1 VPVGEARFKIGWAD
15 RGLGVD
21 TALDVP
27 GTIGGLML
35 DKPVDAKLERLGSGW
50 PGLGGGEGV
59 ESFCCGVGIGF
70 CGAWGLC
77 PGTIGVLEF
86 CEVAGGRLEYGV
98 RGLGPVEAEEAIGG
112 FFSVGRFYCGQPV
125 AGAVDVWLPLS
136 CRQVEGDRSDGDG
149 CAGDVGRTLGRARV
163 KNGPMA
169 VWKLVGCNVAGVGGR
184 SQGWFGTGG
193 VCAHQHGAFAH
204 GWVDQVVDSDGAVE
218 VCEALVGAGAGGGG
232 EFFVNGDAM
241 GSSGG
246 KGLVTLGL
254 VVAGKAGVFPLRVD
268 LLDKRDAALGGGFDL
283 DVGGCKGKQKTAQ
296 G

>member
-1 VPVGEARFKIGWAD
+1 MSVGETGFKIGRAD
-15 RGLGVD
+15 WCLGVD
-21 TALDVP
+21 TTLDVP

-35 DKPVDAKLERLGSGW
+35 DEPVNAKLERLGSGW

-59 ESFCCGVGIGF
+59 ESFCCGVGICF
-70 CGAWGLC
+70 FGAWGLC

-98 RGLGPVEAEEAIGG
+98 GGLGPVKAEQAIGG
-112 FFSVGRFYCGQPV
+112 FFSVDRFYCGQPV
-125 AGAVDVWLPLS
+125 ASAVDVLLPLS

-163 KNGPMA
+163 EDGP
-169 VWKLVGCNVAGVGGR
+169 VTIGKLVGCNVAGIGGR

-193 VCAHQHGAFAH
+193 VCAHKHGAFAH
-204 GWVDQVVDSDGAVE
+204 GWVDQFVDSDGAVE

-232 EFFVNGDAM
+232 EFFVDGEAM
-241 GSSGG
+241 GACGG
-246 KGLVTLGL
+246 KGLVALSL
-254 VVAGKAGVFPLRVD
+254 IVAGEAGCFPLRVD
-268 LLDKRDAALGGGFDL
+268 LLDKSNTALGCGFDL